1 MLFKIIF
8 EDYKEVWVLVMDVL
22 FEYLDL
28 EVNFV
33 MVNIVSLIEVVVI
46 SLFYIEL
53 DGGGGDFYV
62 FLLYLMLEFICELF
76 DVGV

>member
-28 EVNFV
+28 EVNLV

-46 SLFYIEL
+46 SLFYIEF
-53 DGGGGDFYV
+53 DGGGGDFYIV
-62 FLLYLMLEFICELF
+62 LFYLMFEFICELF